1 MKYKVLIDTCI
12 YKQMQYKFKEPYN
25 LTLDLLK
32 QQIDINKIEILMPI
46 IVKKE
51 IEKHLT
57 PNIEQINTHLKNA
70 IKEATRNYPWFI
82 DQYYDFKLKAIIK
95 DDTLDTFKSFIKI
108 LNVKLYPSLI

>member
-57 PNIEQINTHLKNA
+57 PNIEQINTHLKKYLKIILRIN
-70 IKEATRNYPWFI
+70 IH
-82 DQYYDFKLKAIIK
+82 LKAK
-95 DDTLDTFKSFIKI
+95 KI
-108 LNVKLYPSLI
+108 RKMNFLMLVLLI